1 MAIDAVNILASCCSK
16 NRLEGNP
23 FTAILFGGCSDSIM
37 CEKAMTPSN
46 AEALIIFLFYCLA
59 VHLIHLERRKQR

>member
-1 MAIDAVNILASCCSK
+1 
-16 NRLEGNP
+16 
-23 FTAILFGGCSDSIM
+23 
-37 CEKAMTPSN
+37 MTPGN